1 MSWKLLRL
9 GIRCSVDEE
18 GHVMSIHEVAEV
30 FTDNVDS
37 RFVFHVPQDPIN
49 GDTEEGWCQD
59 TALPHT

>member
-1 MSWKLLRL
+1 
-9 GIRCSVDEE
+9 
-18 GHVMSIHEVAEV
+18 MSIHEVAEV